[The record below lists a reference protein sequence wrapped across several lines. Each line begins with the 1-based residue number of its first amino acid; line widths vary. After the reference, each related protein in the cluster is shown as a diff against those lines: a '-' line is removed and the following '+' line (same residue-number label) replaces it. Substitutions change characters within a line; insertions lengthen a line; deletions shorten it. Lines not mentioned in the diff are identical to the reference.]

1 MPKKIVV
8 VGGGISGLTAAY
20 TLLKEGCDVTLF
32 EKKEEGGG
40 AIRTG
45 KEEGYLFEYGPNS
58 TMNSNDEIDGLCK
71 SLGLEGERVFG
82 SAASKRRYVVRYGR
96 PIPTPA
102 GLMGFI
108 KSELWTASG
117 KLRIFKDIFI
127 GRHEGGEESVADYV
141 RRRVGKELLDYGLDP
156 FVSGVYAGDPEKLSL
171 KSTFPKMAALEEE
184 YGSIIRGAIK
194 KGLKGGPKSTRQK
207 GIFSFKEGM
216 DVLPKALTKALGERF
231 RGGTVVDGIKKN
243 KGRYLL
249 TLTGGE
255 YTEADEVILSSPA
268 YINSEILS
276 TLSEEASRLLNEIEY
291 APIVIVYLG
300 FNRKDVEH
308 PLDGFGCLIPGK
320 EGKKL
325 LGSLW
330 NSSMFPG
337 RVPEGKV
344 CLTNFIGGARN
355 PSVVDKSDKEILAM
369 VMTDLKALF
378 GVKGEPSF
386 TKIVK
391 HGKAIPQYNLG
402 HAKRLE
408 ELSRAMESLSGIH
421 LLGNYLQGVSV
432 ADCVKNGVEMAVK
445 VKKRVG

>member
-1 MPKKIVV
+1 MSKKIAV

-20 TLLKEGCDVTLF
+20 RLMNEGCDVSLF
-32 EKKEEGGG
+32 EKKEQGGG

-58 TMNSNDEIDGLCK
+58 TMNSNDEIDQLCK
-71 SLGLEGERVFG
+71 LLGLEDERVFG
-82 SAASKRRYVVRYGR
+82 RAVSKKRYVVRYGR
-96 PIPTPA
+96 PIATPA

-108 KSELWTASG
+108 KSDLWTASG
-117 KLRIFKDIFI
+117 KLRIFKDIFV
-127 GRHEGGEESVADYV
+127 GRHKGGEESVADYV

-216 DVLPKALTKALGERF
+216 DVLPKALTDALAERF
-231 RGGTVVDGIKKN
+231 RGGTAVEGIKKN

-268 YINSEILS
+268 YINSKIISSLS
-276 TLSEEASRLLNEIEY
+276 PEASRLLKGIEY
-291 APIVIVYLG
+291 APLVIVYLG
-300 FNRKDVEH
+300 FNRKDVAH

-344 CLTNFIGGARN
+344 CLTNFVGGARN
-355 PSVVDKSDKEILAM
+355 PSIVDRSDKEILSTI
-369 VMTDLKALF
+369 MTDLNALF
-378 GVKGEPSF
+378 GVKGDPTF
-386 TKIVK
+386 IKIIK
-391 HGKAIPQYNLG
+391 HKKAIPQYNLG
-402 HAKRLE
+402 HGKKLDA
-408 ELSRAMESLSGIH
+408 LSRAMDSLPGIH

-432 ADCVKNGVEMAVK
+432 ADCVKNGVEMAMK